1 MSRSENMK
9 RIRAYNTTPE
19 LSVRKLLHGL
29 GYRFR
34 LHRSDLP
41 GRPDVT
47 LSRYRAALFVNGCFW
62 HGHGCRRGRMPK
74 SNLSYWLPKIQRNQ
88 ERDRKNYDALIKSGW
103 NPVIVWE
110 CEVKDQDS
118 LKNRLQVTLQRSQG
132 EARAS

>member
-1 MSRSENMK
+1 MK